1 MKVGIIGAMEQE
13 VAILREQ
20 ISECITSVD
29 AGLEFYSGKLNGL
42 DVIVTKSGIG
52 KVAAAMATALLLERF
67 SPDIVINTGSAG
79 GYDPSLNVGDLVI
92 SNEVRHHDV
101 DLTVFGYE
109 IGQVPQM
116 PPAFHS
122 DKKLIKLAQQ
132 SVLRL
137 GSQILGDIKAVEGLI
152 CTGDTFMN
160 DPLKVEYARN
170 NFPTMIAVEMEAAAI
185 AQVCHL
191 FKIPFVVIRSLSDIA
206 GKESGQSFDEY
217 LVVAAKHSSALVIE
231 MLKQLEHD

>member
-1 MKVGIIGAMEQE
+1 MKIGIIGAMEQE

-20 ISECITSVD
+20 IENCSTALD
-29 AGLEFYSGKLNGL
+29 AGLEFYSGQLHGHE
-42 DVIVTKSGIG
+42 VILTKSGIG
-52 KVAAAMATALLLERF
+52 KVAAAMAASLLLERF
-67 SPDIVINTGSAG
+67 SPDIIINTGSAG
-79 GYDPSLNVGDLVI
+79 GYDPSLNVGDIVI

-116 PPAFHS
+116 PAAFNS
-122 DKKLIKLAQQ
+122 DPKLITLAKQ
-132 SVLRL
+132 SLENL
-137 GSQILGDIKAVEGLI
+137 GTEIMGDIKAVEGLI

-160 DPLKVEYARN
+160 DPAKVEYARS
-170 NFPTMIAVEMEAAAI
+170 NFPNMIAVEMEAAAI

-206 GKESGQSFDEY
+206 GKESGQSFEEY
-217 LVVAAKHSSALVIE
+217 LVVAAKHSSALVSE
-231 MLKQLEHD
+231 MIKAY